1 MAWRLMRAEGEF
13 AEQTKTSLVRLSGR
27 QMKRSQPVTASALL
41 SGPYILLAMA
51 DTQEQYSPQEL
62 VAFANEAIDWLPRQ
76 RR

>member
-1 MAWRLMRAEGEF
+1 MRAEGEF

>member
-1 MAWRLMRAEGEF
+1 MRAEGEF
-13 AEQTKTSLVRLSGR
+13 AEQTKTSLVRLSVR

-76 RR
+76 RH